1 MKKTK
6 EAIKKFLTDDRFI
19 IYFFIVFFAL
29 LIFINNDDIKKY
41 SDSISAISTAVY
53 TGFTMLICIANV
65 QSAKASQKQL
75 KESKK
80 QFEETKR
87 LNLLPC
93 FDIHFE
99 KMPSS
104 GYLMTLDVTDNDS
117 GDFTSNTKQVQLKN
131 VGSGIAKNISCIYYS
146 DAIEIRECFNVPLL
160 PIGDL
165 YNINIMFCAKT
176 GGLERKE
183 NTKAYFNIQFEDILD
198 NKYNQTLELE
208 YVLSDET
215 PQKFYILQKRISA
228 PKLIKEQEQQP
239 CPTNQQQ

>member
-1 MKKTK
+1 MKKLNDEKKYKLLELFVTAFFSVFVVVLNNYIK
-6 EAIKKFLTDDRFI
+6 E
-19 IYFFIVFFAL
+19 
-29 LIFINNDDIKKY
+29 Y
-41 SDSISAISTAVY
+41 SDSIMVVITFIYVIATIE
-53 TGFTMLICIANV
+53 ICRANI
-65 QSAKASQKQL
+65 QSAEASKKQL
-75 KESKK
+75 DESRE

-176 GGLERKE
+176 GGLEQKE

-198 NKYNQTLELE
+198 NKYNQILELE

>member
-1 MKKTK
+1 MADWLMVVIT
-6 EAIKKFLTDDRFI
+6 AIYVIATI
-19 IYFFIVFFAL
+19 E
-29 LIFINNDDIKKY
+29 
-41 SDSISAISTAVY
+41 
-53 TGFTMLICIANV
+53 ICRANI
-65 QSAKASQKQL
+65 QSAEASKKQL
-75 KESKK
+75 DESRE

>member
-1 MKKTK
+1 MQW
-6 EAIKKFLTDDRFI
+6 LN
-19 IYFFIVFFAL
+19 
-29 LIFINNDDIKKY
+29 NNDGAMTVIITFFY
-41 SDSISAISTAVY
+41 AITTVAI
-53 TGFTMLICIANV
+53 MIANIK
-65 QSAKASQKQL
+65 SATASKKQL
-75 KESKK
+75 DESKE

-93 FDIHFE
+93 FDIHFK

-117 GDFTSNTKQVQLKN
+117 GDFTSNTKQFQLKN
-131 VGSGIAKNISCIYYS
+131 VGSGIAKNISCMYYS
-146 DAIEIRECFNVPLL
+146 DAIEKRECFNLPLL

-215 PQKFYILQKRISA
+215 PQIFYILQKRISA

-239 CPTNQQQ
+239 CPTNQPQ

>member
-1 MKKTK
+1 MKKLNDEKKYKLLELFVTAFFSVFVVMLNNYIK
-6 EAIKKFLTDDRFI
+6 E
-19 IYFFIVFFAL
+19 
-29 LIFINNDDIKKY
+29 Y
-41 SDSISAISTAVY
+41 SDSIMVVITFIYVIATIE
-53 TGFTMLICIANV
+53 ICRANI
-65 QSAKASQKQL
+65 QSAEASKKQL
-75 KESKK
+75 DESRE